1 MAGGKGEVEKGTRAK
16 TWVTNSTKGR
26 EEVKRT

>member
-1 MAGGKGEVEKGTRAK
+1 MAGGKGEVERGTRAK
-16 TWVTNSTKGR
+16 IWVTNSAKGR